1 VNSSFSFWNK
11 RELWRRAVIPVFK
24 MENEQDL
31 PYSKWKMKN
40 IPVFKMENEND
51 PPIVEVSNEK

>member
-40 IPVFKMENEND
+40 IPVFKMENEKD
-51 PPIVEVSNEK
+51 PPIVEV